1 MATESGEAASLAPAG
16 WYPDAGNP
24 DRERLWTGERWI
36 NWVRPL
42 KPGRSEATPV
52 GWYDDSGHPG
62 FQRLWSGEM
71 WTEEIRR
78 TPVVAAPPPQAPGAP
93 AVAASQGSVGAAQA
107 SVAVGAAVGGAAGAA
122 GVGGGAGVQPVPPS
136 FHPNQW
142 SLEAEAGPTM
152 TYHDTRA
159 PDRLGG
165 LGNWVRLA
173 LGACIA
179 TSAWQLIANQH
190 YIGVEKNIIGGEAPS
205 LTDVQSASHAVH
217 VSHTITL
224 IVELITAI
232 VFIAWFYRAYCNL
245 VRVGIS
251 DLRFGPGWAVGG
263 WFIPIFNLFRQKQIA
278 NDIWKA
284 SAGAG
289 TVGLARRGE
298 IALSGTLN
306 WWWAAWIAS
315 GVITG
320 IGGAQVSSANSTVSF
335 SIGSLRHE
343 ETGLW
348 WNQVGL
354 VVAIAATVLAILF
367 VGAVSRL
374 QDQNFNS

>member
-1 MATESGEAASLAPAG
+1 MATEIGDLVNQAPAG

-24 DRERLWTGERWI
+24 DRERLWTGERWL

-42 KPGRSEATPV
+42 KAGRTEDTPV

-78 TPVVAAPPPQAPGAP
+78 APVVAAAPPLAPAAP
-93 AVAASQGSVGAAQA
+93 AVVAAQT
-107 SVAVGAAVGGAAGAA
+107 
-122 GVGGGAGVQPVPPS
+122 PVPPS

-142 SLEAEAGPTM
+142 SLQAEQPGPSM

-159 PDRLGG
+159 PDRLRG
-165 LGNWVRLA
+165 LGNWVRIG
-173 LGACIA
+173 LGACA
-179 TSAWQLIANQH
+179 AASVWQLVANQR
-190 YIGVEKNIIGGEAPS
+190 YINVEKKIIGGEAPS
-205 LTDVQSASHAVH
+205 LTNVRSASHVVH
-217 VSHTITL
+217 ASHSVTL
-224 IVELITAI
+224 VFELITAI
-232 VFIAWFYRAYCNL
+232 VFIIWFYRAYCNL

-251 DLRFGPGWAVGG
+251 DLRFGPGWSIGG
-263 WFIPIFNLFRQKQIA
+263 WFVPIFNLFRQKQIA

-284 SAGAG
+284 SASAG

-298 IALSGTLN
+298 VRLPWTLN
-306 WWWAAWIAS
+306 WWWAAWIVS
-315 GVITG
+315 SILTG
-320 IGGAQVSSANSTVSF
+320 IGGARISGANAGPTY
-335 SIGSLRHE
+335 SLTSLHHE

-348 WNQVGL
+348 WNQAGL
-354 VVAIAATVLAILF
+354 VVAIAAAILAIVF

-374 QDQNFNS
+374 QDESFGA

>member
-78 TPVVAAPPPQAPGAP
+78 TPVVAAPPPTPNP
-93 AVAASQGSVGAAQA
+93 TLI
-107 SVAVGAAVGGAAGAA
+107 AVGAA
-122 GVGGGAGVQPVPPS
+122 VGGGAGVQPVPPS

-142 SLEAEAGPTM
+142 SLEAETGPTM

-179 TSAWQLIANQH
+179 TSVWQLIANQH

-205 LTDVQSASHAVH
+205 LTDVRSASHAVH

-224 IVELITAI
+224 VVELITAI

-298 IALSGTLN
+298 TPLSGTLN

-348 WNQVGL
+348 WNQAGL
-354 VVAIAATVLAILF
+354 VVAIAAAVLAILF

-374 QDQNFNS
+374 QDQNFNAGAAGN

>member
-1 MATESGEAASLAPAG
+1 MATESGEVTNQAPAG
-16 WYPDAGNP
+16 WYPDAANP

-52 GWYDDSGHPG
+52 GWYDDSGHAG

-78 TPVVAAPPPQAPGAP
+78 TPVVAAAPPQAPGAP
-93 AVAASQGSVGAAQA
+93 AVAAQA
-107 SVAVGAAVGGAAGAA
+107 PVAAGAVA
-122 GVGGGAGVQPVPPS
+122 QGTAATVEPVPPS
-136 FHPNQW
+136 FHPHQW
-142 SLEAEAGPTM
+142 SLQQEPGPTM
-152 TYHDTRA
+152 TYHDSRA

-165 LGNWVRLA
+165 LASWVRIA
-173 LGACIA
+173 LGACVA
-179 TSAWQLIANQH
+179 ASVWQLVADQR
-190 YIGVEKNIIGGEAPS
+190 YIGTEKGIIGGELPS
-205 LTDVQSASHAVH
+205 LSNVQSRAHAVH
-217 VSHTITL
+217 VSHSITL
-224 IVELITAI
+224 VVELITAI

-289 TVGLARRGE
+289 TVGLARRAE
-298 IALSGTLN
+298 VPLSRTVN
-306 WWWAAWIAS
+306 WWWAAWILS
-315 GVITG
+315 GILTG
-320 IGGAQVSSANSTVSF
+320 IGSAQVSSANSPSVTF
-335 SIGSLRHE
+335 SISSLHHE

-348 WNQVGL
+348 WTQVGL
-354 VVAIAATVLAILF
+354 VVAIAAAVLAILF

-374 QDQNFNS
+374 QDENFGS